1 MICGYTDFYK
11 EMLSEL
17 VLESIMSEFAKNRC
31 YNKFSMTTFYFKI
44 FSSVIKIP
52 A

>member
-11 EMLSEL
+11 EKLSEL
-17 VLESIMSEFAKNRC
+17 VSESIMAEFAKNRC
-31 YNKFSMTTFYFKI
+31 YNKFSMMYFYCKI